1 MDKTLKQMIRE
12 RGFKQLEVAR
22 HLEISESH
30 VSLLLKGKRRMNIDQ
45 ASQLASLM
53 EVTIDDIF
61 VGLKSEKI
69 SGL

>member
-1 MDKTLKQMIRE
+1 MIRE

-61 VGLKSEKI
+61 VGLKSEKV

>member
-61 VGLKSEKI
+61 VGLKSEKV